1 MKYYST
7 SLEAL
12 IDLKDRGYTSDFSI
26 ESTCVYCPGLDI
38 RLSPGEFNIDEHY
51 RFEGLTSPDESSVVY
66 AISSTSG
73 LKGVLIDAYGVYAE
87 NLNFDMAKKLT
98 ISHVF

>member
-1 MKYYST
+1 MKYYNT

-26 ESTCVYCPGLDI
+26 ESSCIHCPQLDL
-38 RLSPGEFNIDEHY
+38 RLSPGEFNIDEYY
-51 RFEGLTSPDESSVVY
+51 RFEGMTSPDESSVVY
-66 AISSTSG
+66 AISSNDG
-73 LKGVLIDAYGVYAE
+73 IKGTLIDAYGAYAE

-98 ISHVF
+98 ITHLF

>member
-1 MKYYST
+1 MKYYNT

-26 ESTCVYCPGLDI
+26 ESNGIYCPGLDL
-38 RLSPGEFNIDEHY
+38 RLSPQDFHIDEYY
-51 RFEGLTSPDESSVVY
+51 RFEGMTSPDESSVVY
-66 AISSTSG
+66 AISSTDG
-73 LKGVLIDAYGVYAE
+73 VKGILIDAYGVYAE

>member
-1 MKYYST
+1 MKYYNT

-26 ESTCVYCPGLDI
+26 QSSCIYCPGLDL
-38 RLSPGEFNIDEHY
+38 RLSPGEFSIDEYY

-66 AISSTSG
+66 AISSEDG
-73 LKGVLIDAYGVYAE
+73 VKGVLIDAYGVYAE

-98 ISHVF
+98 IKHVF